1 MKIVSIEPTPSPNV
15 MKMNLDESLPSGK
28 SYNFSQ
34 TNMGQAPDY
43 IQKLLLIDGVKG
55 VFQVLDF
62 ISLERHPKADWQ
74 AVLSK
79 AREVLGEAGG
89 KSQIAPVS
97 GEAGSTAADSFGEV
111 TVYIQ
116 KLKNIPIQV
125 KCVKDGEEVRFGL
138 PERFREA
145 VMKAHI
151 ATTNL
156 VLERKWEEQSPRYGN
171 IQEVGE
177 QVAEEISAA
186 YDEERLKSLV
196 ELALSSD
203 KEGEPKKE
211 GFSANEVLQALDDP
225 EWEKR
230 YAALEQFEPTLEG
243 ISVLDKALGDEKTAI
258 RRLAVVYLGLIGKKE
273 VLPYLYRAL
282 KDPSAIVRRTAGD
295 CLSDMGDPDAIPAMC
310 EALKDKNKL
319 VRWRAARF
327 LYEVGDETAIPA
339 LRKAVNDPEFEVRM
353 QAQIALERIERG
365 EDASGTVWQQM
376 TRTISGKNEIKE

>member
-15 MKMNLDESLPSGK
+15 MKLNLDESLSSGK

-34 TNMGQAPDY
+34 ANMGQAPDY

-79 AREVLGEAGG
+79 AREVLGEADG

-97 GEAGSTAADSFGEV
+97 GEAESTAADSFGEV

-125 KCVKDGEEVRFGL
+125 KCVKDGEEVRVGL
-138 PERFREA
+138 PERFKEA
-145 VMKAHI
+145 VMKAQT

-156 VLERKWEEQSPRYGN
+156 VFERKWEEQSPRYGN

-196 ELALSSD
+196 ELALSPE
-203 KEGEPKKE
+203 KEGERTKE
-211 GFSANEVLQALDDP
+211 GFSVNEVLQALDDP

-376 TRTISGKNEIKE
+376 TRSISGEKEKKE